1 MQNGNQNKKRPN
13 TVEAD
18 QLKYQV
24 SAKNGGRISYP
35 NSRIGPLI

>member
-18 QLKYQV
+18 QLKYQLLY
-24 SAKNGGRISYP
+24 SDLPAANKKLFLY
-35 NSRIGPLI
+35 